1 MSALD
6 DKLSVRTGAKD
17 RRIAKM
23 HGKEEAMDDITVV
36 LERHDQSIRSMQTQ
50 IDDLKE
56 VHKEIRKMSE
66 TLIMLT
72 TELKHT
78 NGHLESQERRLEL
91 IESAPKNRLNQIVT
105 AIVAALAGA
114 IITAAVNFIAL

>member
-6 DKLSVRTGAKD
+6 DKLSVRTGAKG

-23 HGKEEAMDDITVV
+23 DGKEEAMDDITVV

-114 IITAAVNFIAL
+114 LITAAVNFIVL

>member
-114 IITAAVNFIAL
+114 LITAAVNFIVL